1 MYRFFK
7 NDLEGGS
14 VIKDSNVYII
24 PENSIFCEFIK
35 QSQFMKTA
43 YPKHEFDVGLKLQTM
58 IKPERIK
65 IRSYV

>member
-7 NDLEGGS
+7 HDLEGGS
-14 VIKDSNVYII
+14 GIKDSNVYMV

-43 YPKHEFDVGLKLQTM
+43 YPKHDFDVGLKLQAM
-58 IKPERIK
+58 AKPKRIEL
-65 IRSYV
+65 RSYV

>member
-24 PENSIFCEFIK
+24 PENSIFCEYIK

-43 YPKHEFDVGLKLQTM
+43 YPKYDFDVGLTLQAM
-58 IKPERIK
+58 VKPKRIEV
-65 IRSYV
+65 RSYV